1 MGFWGVLFELAR
13 AVVPHAA
20 PHVARAVVDA
30 AKERR
35 ANAAGAGPR
44 PADQPGNESL
54 LEALSYLDQRITIA
68 EGRAAEAEE
77 KLLAAERQMTE
88 RWEYARKLA
97 IGLIAWNGVVTA
109 TLIALVI
116 YMLVRR

>member
-35 ANAAGAGPR
+35 GTAAGSR
-44 PADQPGNESL
+44 SADQPTNQSL
-54 LEALSYLDQRITIA
+54 AEALSYLDHRITIA

-77 KLLAAERQMTE
+77 KLLAAERQMAE

-97 IGLIAWNGVVTA
+97 IGLMAWNGIVTA
-109 TLIALVI
+109 ALIAIIIFIL
-116 YMLVRR
+116 LRR

>member
-1 MGFWGVLFELAR
+1 MAFWGILLELAR

-35 ANAAGAGPR
+35 AGTGPR
-44 PADQPGNESL
+44 PASQPSNQSL
-54 LEALSYLDQRITIA
+54 ADAISYLEGRLSSVEEKAVDLQEKLEAV
-68 EGRAAEAEE
+68 EKHAA
-77 KLLAAERQMTE
+77 E

-97 IGLIAWNGVVTA
+97 IGLLVWNGIVTA
-109 TLIALVI
+109 ALLTIVI
-116 YMLVRR
+116 FMLVRH